1 MRASSRA
8 ATEIWQTPPSEQDR
22 VTEVFGDYVVFEQ
35 LGAGGMATVHRAE
48 LRGIDGFRR
57 PVALKR
63 MLSSVAE
70 DVSLVD
76 AFVHEA
82 RLTSQL
88 KHDNIAQAYDLGKHD
103 GSYYIAM
110 ELVPGPTLLQVMAQ
124 CSAAAGSIPLP
135 IAVNI
140 LIQICDALDYAHSL
154 RDQNGRPLGI
164 IHRDISPGN
173 IIISNTGVAKL
184 IDFGI
189 AKATTAR
196 AQTQTGFIK
205 GKFAYVAPEYV
216 AGKLDARADL
226 FGLGVVAH
234 ELLTNERLFRGKND
248 LETLRNLR
256 EMRVPRASRFN
267 PDVPAEL
274 DDIVLTALQRDPAK
288 RWQTAAAMRTALL
301 QVAWKLGVA
310 VGHQQVVDW
319 LVWAFSQQPRRL
331 GTELGALIDV
341 GLEPSA
347 EAPPPPPPI
356 HPDDPAQMLRT
367 RSLRNKAL
375 RNTSR
380 NRVVRLP
387 AGRSKRAL
395 SVPSRRSAPRSPSRP
410 AAPRAAAQPPPIPP
424 PRRRAVPPPPFA
436 GKPPVSEGT
445 VVTTKIPRDSARPWL
460 LMMMFIGAVTA
471 AWYV

>member
-1 MRASSRA
+1 MRATSRA

-48 LRGIDGFRR
+48 LRGIDGFRK

-63 MLSSVAE
+63 MLAAVAE
-70 DVSLVD
+70 DVALVES
-76 AFVHEA
+76 FVHEA

-88 KHDNIAQAYDLGKHD
+88 KHENIAQAYDLGKHD

-140 LIQICDALDYAHSL
+140 LIQICDALEYAHAL

-173 IIISNTGVAKL
+173 IIISNTGIVKL

-189 AKATTAR
+189 AKARTAR

-248 LETLRNLR
+248 LETLRNVR
-256 EMRVPRASRFN
+256 EMRVPRPSRWN
-267 PDVPAEL
+267 RDVPAEL
-274 DDIVLTALQRDPAK
+274 DDIVLTALERNPAK
-288 RWQTAAAMRTALL
+288 RWQSAAALRTALL

-319 LVWAFSQQPRRL
+319 LVWAFSQEPRRL

-347 EAPPPPPPI
+347 EAPPPVVI
-356 HPDDPAQMLRT
+356 KPDDPAQLLRSK
-367 RSLRNKAL
+367 SLRNKSL

-387 AGRSKRAL
+387 SRRSKRAL
-395 SVPSRRSAPRSPSRP
+395 SVPARRSM
-410 AAPRAAAQPPPIPP
+410 PRAPTRQPVPARAGAKPPPIPP
-424 PRRRAVPPPPFA
+424 PRRRAAPPPVPV
-436 GKPPVSEGT
+436 GKAPVYEGS
-445 VVTTKIPRDSARPWL
+445 VITTKIPREVARPWL
-460 LMMMFIGAVTA
+460 LMMLFIGAVTA